1 MTNRIRLTLVSFLAY
16 AVMAGMISQIGIMI
30 NPMASY
36 FGKEATDIASQFSW
50 LTIGILVGSVI
61 SLGIFDLVKIKTLN
75 IGVFSAIILSVA
87 GLYFTESFV
96 LNALL
101 FGTIGLCCGV
111 ALPAAAIV
119 IARSY
124 EPERRATMLV
134 ITDASFSL
142 SGALCSTLAVVY
154 LSWGSHWS
162 SGFSTVAILA
172 SCALIITLFSGFP
185 EVQPEEKSNPITELL
200 AWPIS
205 VYLCMTA
212 LFVYLIGQNFILIWI
227 PGYAE
232 TLPNVSADDAGGLVS
247 NYWTGMFVG
256 QLLAVA
262 MLARFRVATLALIAS
277 ILALIAT
284 FPLWL
289 VEDINLLSTMTFV
302 WGMFTLGL
310 LKLILS
316 WATEMVSVP
325 SPRLIS
331 ALLMAATLGTAVSP
345 ALSSQLVDLTN
356 IQTPIQVGSY
366 CFLGI
371 TVLLILARI
380 KK

>member
-1 MTNRIRLTLVSFLAY
+1 MINRIRLTLVSFLAY

-30 NPMASY
+30 NPMAAY
-36 FGKEATDIASQFSW
+36 FGKEATDIANQFSW
-50 LTIGILVGSVI
+50 LTMGILLGSVI
-61 SLGIFDLVKIKTLN
+61 SLGVFDFLKIKTLN
-75 IGVFSAIILSVA
+75 IIIFSTIVLSVV
-87 GLYFTESFV
+87 GFYLTSSFA

-101 FGTIGLCCGV
+101 LGAIGLGCGV
-111 ALPAAAIV
+111 ALPAAAII

-142 SGALCSTLAVVY
+142 SGAFCSALAVIY

-172 SCALIITLFSGFP
+172 SGALVLTLFSRFP
-185 EVQPEEKSNPITELL
+185 EVQPEEKTNPMAELVT
-200 AWPIS
+200 WPLS
-205 VYLCMTA
+205 VYLCMAA

-232 TLPNVSADDAGGLVS
+232 TLPDVSADEAGGLVS

-256 QLLAVA
+256 QLVAIGLLAK
-262 MLARFRVATLALIAS
+262 FRVATLALMAS
-277 ILALIAT
+277 VLALIAT

-289 VEDINLLSTMTFV
+289 VTNINLLSTMTFV

-316 WATEMVSVP
+316 WATEMVSLP

-345 ALSSQLVDLTN
+345 TLSSKLVDLTT